1 MGLFNFVI
9 ENCVC
14 DTDACCLQS
23 FTPLVAVV
31 DMATNQQPLEF
42 LLDRELAFRDYSRL
56 QPFQVSVPFGV
67 YDGNSV

>member
-1 MGLFNFVI
+1 
-9 ENCVC
+9 VC
-14 DTDACCLQS
+14 DKDVYCLQS

-56 QPFQVSVPFGV
+56 QPFQVSVLFGV
-67 YDGNSV
+67 WEGNSI